1 MQVFS
6 TGDLT
11 PFHVYSL
18 ISRNLNFGV
27 WNPETSG
34 FTGVREKFGDL
45 YLFEE
50 YHWDTGEP
58 YGTATPLEDVADFS
72 KIQPDKWL
80 LELLKIELLSAR
92 KELWEAERAQY
103 KKVDK

>member
-1 MQVFS
+1 ME
-6 TGDLT
+6 LI

-18 ISRNLNFGV
+18 NSRNLNFGV

-34 FTGVREKFGDL
+34 FKGVREKFGDL

-58 YGTATPLEDVADFS
+58 YGTAAPLEDVADFS

-92 KELWEAERAQY
+92 KALWEAERAQY
-103 KKVDK
+103 KKVDKQ